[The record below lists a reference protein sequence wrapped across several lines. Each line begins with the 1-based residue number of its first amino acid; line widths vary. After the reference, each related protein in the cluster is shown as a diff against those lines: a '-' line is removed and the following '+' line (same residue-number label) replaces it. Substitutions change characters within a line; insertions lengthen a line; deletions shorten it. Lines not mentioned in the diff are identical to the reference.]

1 MIKDIGQKVNREGA
15 AKPIWLGKSSV
26 PHIYVAT
33 PVHDQV
39 SIHFTQSILD
49 FQKYCFQNK
58 LKVTFQLVKSSLVT
72 QGRNLCVADF
82 LTSGADY
89 LLFIDSDI
97 EFEPGT
103 IQAMID
109 KDKELIS
116 APYPLKNI
124 NWKKAFEKIQAGDV
138 KTLEDLSNA
147 IYQYPLR
154 VPNEHDISM
163 HEGIIEVT
171 HGATGCMLIKR
182 SVFDKLMKAY
192 PDKTIVQKTVM
203 NGELVDK
210 DNLWNF
216 FDTLY
221 DSKTKMYMGEDF
233 AFCKLW
239 KDIGGKCYSYV
250 LDPITHVGEFK
261 YSGRFADELIINK

>member
-1 MIKDIGQKVNREGA
+1 
-15 AKPIWLGKSSV
+15 
-26 PHIYVAT
+26 
-33 PVHDQV
+33 
-39 SIHFTQSILD
+39 
-49 FQKYCFQNK
+49 
-58 LKVTFQLVKSSLVT
+58 
-72 QGRNLCVADF
+72 
-82 LTSGADY
+82 
-89 LLFIDSDI
+89 
-97 EFEPGT
+97 
-103 IQAMID
+103 MID

>member
-1 MIKDIGQKVNREGA
+1 
-15 AKPIWLGKSSV
+15 
-26 PHIYVAT
+26 
-33 PVHDQV
+33 
-39 SIHFTQSILD
+39 
-49 FQKYCFQNK
+49 
-58 LKVTFQLVKSSLVT
+58 
-72 QGRNLCVADF
+72 
-82 LTSGADY
+82 
-89 LLFIDSDI
+89 
-97 EFEPGT
+97 
-103 IQAMID
+103 
-109 KDKELIS
+109 
-116 APYPLKNI
+116 
-124 NWKKAFEKIQAGDV
+124 
-138 KTLEDLSNA
+138 
-147 IYQYPLR
+147 
-154 VPNEHDISM
+154 M